1 MRSTDLSLSYGSCQS
16 WANSETSEL
25 WGVGLN
31 GNRVM
36 CLVQSPRE
44 APGIVGD
51 LIKS

>member
-1 MRSTDLSLSYGSCQS
+1 MAPFGP

-31 GNRVM
+31 GNWVT
-36 CLVQSPRE
+36 CLVRSPSE
-44 APGIVGD
+44 APRIVGD